1 MQKEI
6 KKAAIP
12 QQSINFADSLSQTD
26 APSMQA
32 PEYSLTSGTEGT
44 SESAAF
50 DTQGSIT
57 FYVNG
62 FLPERDYLGNTER
75 GDAASKDEEKNGET
89 MHEEQSCIQGCGG
102 YWGEM
107 DDKLEERFTG
117 KEPNA
122 DSTFYF
128 DGSAGPLSSAKDRMN
143 YGEDAGAMIIRQLK
157 AGNFAV
163 DENGCMPD
171 DINIVGHS
179 MGGAYAAGLAK
190 TLLEHN
196 ESEGKQV
203 FNVRAVYYFAPH
215 QPADIEHP
223 SQVRGIQYSH
233 KNDVVSSDGSNASSA
248 WGIIPKGSG
257 SYLAPIQGIHE
268 FMVHDVPGLDQSLL
282 GDRGGHNVTD
292 HDYTLDRYK
301 PGREGYIAPN
311 SDTDYD
317 SENYS
322 SQVVS
327 QEGYEDRSINI
338 PKIIDKVEG
347 LPQDV
352 RDKIAE
358 VNEWVKQNVSSANS
372 LFKEKI
378 GQGADWLDE
387 KREDGKEW
395 VDDKINEADEWIDDK
410 VDKGDDFIDDKI
422 NEGTDWLNNKTGG
435 LLGGEIGKLSDWVK
449 GRKNTQVD
457 KVRNKENK
465 IVENAQSKVE
475 EANAWLES
483 KTEDLSSYI
492 TEKSNDLEAWVNGQ
506 VDKISS
512 WAKNQIS
519 KGEKYVEKTMKSVQR
534 KLKALIKKI
543 QRKIE
548 AMRKRVV
555 KIIAIIKETDA
566 WA

>member
-1 MQKEI
+1 MQKEA
-6 KKAAIP
+6 KELLSP
-12 QQSINFADSLSQTD
+12 RQSINFADSLTQSNAQ
-26 APSMQA
+26 SLKA
-32 PEYSLTSGTEGT
+32 PEYNLTSGTE
-44 SESAAF
+44 SENANQAY

-62 FLPERDYLGNTER
+62 FLPERDYLGNTVRQEAE
-75 GDAASKDEEKNGET
+75 DKDSENNGET
-89 MHEEQSCIQGCGG
+89 MFEDQSEIQGSGD
-102 YWGEM
+102 YWGTI

-143 YGEDAGAMIIRQLK
+143 YGESAGNMIIRQLK
-157 AGNFAV
+157 AGMFSV
-163 DENGCMPD
+163 DDKGCIPD

-190 TLLEHN
+190 TLLEYN
-196 ESEGKQV
+196 ESEGKKV

-223 SQVRGIQYSH
+223 SEVRGVQYSH
-233 KNDVVSSDGSNASSA
+233 KNDVVSSDGENASSA

-257 SYLAPIQGIHE
+257 SYLAPINGIHE
-268 FMVHDVPGLDQSLL
+268 FMVHDIPGLDQSLL

-292 HDYTLDRYK
+292 HTYTLDKYK

-311 SDTDYD
+311 SDKEYD
-317 SENYS
+317 SENYI

-327 QEGYEDRSINI
+327 QEGYEDRSLNI

-347 LPQDV
+347 LPDDL
-352 RDKIAE
+352 RNKISE
-358 VNEWVKQNVSSANS
+358 LEEWIKQNVSNANNI
-372 LFKEKI
+372 FKEKI
-378 GQGADWLDE
+378 GQGADWLDD
-387 KREDGKEW
+387 KREEGKEW
-395 VDDKINEADEWIDDK
+395 IDGKIDQSDEWVDEK
-410 VDKGDDFIDDKI
+410 VDEGDEYLDEKI
-422 NEGTDWLNNKTGG
+422 NEGSDWLNEKTGG
-435 LLGGEIGKLSDWVK
+435 LLNGEIGILSDWVK
-449 GRKNTQVD
+449 GRKDRGVN
-457 KVRNKENK
+457 KIRNKENK
-465 IVENAQSKVE
+465 IVDSVKTKAED
-475 EANAWLES
+475 ANLWLES
-483 KTEDLSSYI
+483 KTGELATYI
-492 TEKSNDLEAWVNGQ
+492 TKKSDLLEEWVGGQ
-506 VDKISS
+506 VDKISN
-512 WAKNQIS
+512 WAKSQIS

-548 AMRKRVV
+548 VMKKRVIKV
-555 KIIAIIKETDA
+555 ITIIKETDA